1 MNYLKIYY
9 RIIENSKNIKREG
22 YLEIH
27 HIVPRSIF
35 GQQILYEDNLSELDS
50 PENLVALTAREHFI
64 VHWLLARAFPNNK
77 QLVGAFWAMSNFAK
91 PESAKRNYIVSSRT
105 FEEARKLFSS
115 SKFKPI
121 IQYSLNGEFIKV
133 FESRT
138 EAASELNIRM
148 SGFNKNFK
156 SSGGFIW
163 KNFKKDYSYKIEPYS
178 PNDASKSIVQLSPDC
193 NFYINTYSSAVEA
206 SEKLGI
212 GYGHISS
219 SCNNLRNTSGG
230 YKWIFE
236 EDYEY
241 NLPLGTEKDEYYQ
254 ELAIRLA
261 KDKSSNAKHKSVI
274 QYDLQGNFIR
284 IFKSVIEA
292 SKNTKTDRISLGDCC
307 RGRLKSA
314 NGFMWRFYNGIAE
327 VKIKGYERNKRKKSY
342 MVGQYALDGNLINV
356 YSTIY
361 DVSKIADVTAVIS
374 VINGRSKTAS
384 GFQWQKYTGNK
395 QIPPINYNNNRGRNV
410 LQIDS
415 DTGKILNEFISLT
428 EACLKCKLSKGT
440 IGKALNG
447 KLKTAYG
454 YIWQYK

>member
-1 MNYLKIYY
+1 LNYLKIYY
-9 RIIENSKNIKREG
+9 RIIENSKKLSRDG

-35 GQQILYEDNLSELDS
+35 GQQILDESNLSELDD
-50 PENLVALTAREHFI
+50 PKNLVALTAREHFI
-64 VHWLLARAFPNNK
+64 VHWLLAREFPNNK

-105 FEEARKLFSS
+105 FEEARKLFSN

-121 IQYSLNGEFIKV
+121 IQYSLTGEFIKV
-133 FESRT
+133 FDSRT
-138 EAASELNIRM
+138 EAALELNIRM

-163 KNFKKDYSYKIEPYS
+163 RNFKEDFPNKIDPYS
-178 PNDASKSIVQLSPDC
+178 PNDASKPIVQLSPDA
-193 NFYINTYSSAVEA
+193 NYYIKTFSSAVEA
-206 SEKLGI
+206 SEILGI

-219 SCNNLRNTSGG
+219 CCNNQRNSSGG

-254 ELAIRLA
+254 KLALKLA
-261 KDKSSNAKHKSVI
+261 KDKSSIAKHKSVI

-284 IFKSVIEA
+284 IFKSIIEA
-292 SKNTKTDRISLGDCC
+292 SKNTNTDRISIGNCC
-307 RGRLKSA
+307 RGKLKSA
-314 NGFMWRFYNGIAE
+314 NEYMWQFYNGTIEA
-327 VKIKGYERNKRKKSY
+327 KIISYKRNKRKDSY
-342 MVGQYALDGNLINV
+342 KVGQYSLDGILLNV
-356 YSTIY
+356 YSKIS
-361 DVSKIADVTAVIS
+361 DVSNIS
-374 VINGRSKTAS
+374 DISSVLGVFKGRSKTAS
-384 GFQWQKYTGNK
+384 GFQWKKYNGEKN
-395 QIPPINYNNNRGRNV
+395 IPPIIYNSNRGRNV

-415 DTGKILNEFISLT
+415 KTGEILNEFSSLT
-428 EACLKCKLSKGT
+428 EACLASKFSKGT
-440 IGKALNG
+440 IGKALKG

-454 YIWQYK
+454 FIWQYK

>member
-178 PNDASKSIVQLSPDC
+178 PNDSSKSIVQLSPD
-193 NFYINTYSSAVEA
+193 
-206 SEKLGI
+206 
-212 GYGHISS
+212 
-219 SCNNLRNTSGG
+219 
-230 YKWIFE
+230 
-236 EDYEY
+236 
-241 NLPLGTEKDEYYQ
+241 
-254 ELAIRLA
+254 
-261 KDKSSNAKHKSVI
+261 
-274 QYDLQGNFIR
+274 
-284 IFKSVIEA
+284 
-292 SKNTKTDRISLGDCC
+292 
-307 RGRLKSA
+307 
-314 NGFMWRFYNGIAE
+314 
-327 VKIKGYERNKRKKSY
+327 
-342 MVGQYALDGNLINV
+342 
-356 YSTIY
+356 
-361 DVSKIADVTAVIS
+361 
-374 VINGRSKTAS
+374 
-384 GFQWQKYTGNK
+384 
-395 QIPPINYNNNRGRNV
+395 
-410 LQIDS
+410 
-415 DTGKILNEFISLT
+415 
-428 EACLKCKLSKGT
+428 
-440 IGKALNG
+440 
-447 KLKTAYG
+447 
-454 YIWQYK
+454 